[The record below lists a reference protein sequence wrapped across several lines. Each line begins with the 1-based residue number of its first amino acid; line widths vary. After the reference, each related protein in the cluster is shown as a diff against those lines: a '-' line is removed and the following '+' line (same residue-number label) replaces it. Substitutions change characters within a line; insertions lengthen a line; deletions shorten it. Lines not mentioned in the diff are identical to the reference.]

1 MNGLINTYGFCD
13 LLCKDMCK
21 VKSNSRPCKHS
32 QLVFELLFSYNNVYI
47 VLTFIQKVVCFSNS
61 AGQTLYFSDTC
72 ILQVLCVVLQLVETP
87 KKYILSDVFTSWVL
101 TLFNS
106 EKHSPKWLFSVPSL
120 TLCQCRP
127 LISRLTFTLLGEA
140 CLLYPSGNY
149 FCNCNIK
156 LKSLGVTVSFIF
168 M

>member
-1 MNGLINTYGFCD
+1 M
-13 LLCKDMCK
+13 
-21 VKSNSRPCKHS
+21 
-32 QLVFELLFSYNNVYI
+32 
-47 VLTFIQKVVCFSNS
+47 
-61 AGQTLYFSDTC
+61 LYFTDTC

-87 KKYILSDVFTSWVL
+87 KKHILSDVFTSWVL

-140 CLLYPSGNY
+140 CLLYPSGNL
-149 FCNCNIK
+149 FCNCNFR
-156 LKSLGVTVSFIF
+156 SLGVTVLFLCNYSSICAIKLSCKTK
-168 M
+168 MSMIVL

>member
-1 MNGLINTYGFCD
+1 MF
-13 LLCKDMCK
+13 
-21 VKSNSRPCKHS
+21 
-32 QLVFELLFSYNNVYI
+32 QLLFRQLFV
-47 VLTFIQKVVCFSNS
+47 FSNYT
-61 AGQTLYFSDTC
+61 ADQMLYFTDTC

-140 CLLYPSGNY
+140 CLLYPSGNF
-149 FCNCNIK
+149 FCDCNI
-156 LKSLGVTVSFIF
+156 LSLGVTVSFILCNYRRSGAIKIF
-168 M
+168 I